1 MTFTP
6 LSEFARSCRK
16 LEFVLRT
23 DPEAR
28 GQSRIL
34 VLGLATCL
42 VVYYAASTILLAP
55 LAKKLEAA
63 QARKQ
68 ELGAVGDQGQL
79 AITGPK
85 IDQLRSQKSA
95 IQEDIA
101 ILAMREKL
109 HRRQWLAMGESGRFN
124 QVIFTMNPTAPV
136 NIDKQLTKMNL
147 GETRKFEMFE
157 EQPVSLAGRGSYPE
171 VLAYIRYL
179 EKSPE
184 IGALDNLELK
194 SSREAGEEASKLVYF
209 SLQASRI
216 VLKE

>member
-1 MTFTP
+1 
-6 LSEFARSCRK
+6 